1 MLNYR
6 SDLKQV
12 ARRLRQDM
20 TESEQLLWSRVRR
33 KQIEGIQFYR
43 QRPIMG
49 FVVDFYAPGAKLVV
63 EVDGSRH
70 LAPEGA
76 LQDTQR
82 DAVLRGLGLRV
93 LRFDSAEVLRHV
105 DAVTEAILRA
115 VVDLRREIP
124 PSPPFP
130 KGGRRRG
137 SE

>member
-1 MLNYR
+1 
-6 SDLKQV
+6 
-12 ARRLRQDM
+12 M

-49 FVVDFYAPGAKLVV
+49 FVVDFYAPGATLVV
-63 EVDGSRH
+63 EIDGSQH

-76 LQDTQR
+76 LRDTQR

-115 VVDLRREIP
+115 VVDHRR
-124 PSPPFP
+124 
-130 KGGRRRG
+130 
-137 SE
+137 